1 MNLRLYLKNNI
12 QREILKIALIFTL
25 VSLFVFISHIS
36 EKINTAL
43 NEDIKKLEI
52 IENKIQRTSN
62 IVKTLEKISLPELKT
77 PELLLASLLDNLKS
91 KFPETTFEI
100 SEIKKENLET
110 LCYFSLKGESNF
122 QRLTD
127 SLRFIEEL
135 SYPVIMI
142 KSVSLKSK
150 DSIINFEIKGEIRII
165 SIKNERKT

>member
-1 MNLRLYLKNNI
+1 
-12 QREILKIALIFTL
+12 
-25 VSLFVFISHIS
+25 
-36 EKINTAL
+36 
-43 NEDIKKLEI
+43 
-52 IENKIQRTSN
+52 
-62 IVKTLEKISLPELKT
+62 LEKISLPELKT

>member
-25 VSLFVFISHIS
+25 VSFLFSSHIYLK
-36 EKINTAL
+36 KINTAI

-52 IENKIQRTSN
+52 IESKIQRTSN

-142 KSVSLKSK
+142 KSVSLKSE